1 MRVLISAG
9 PTQEAIDPVRYI
21 TNRSSGR
28 MGYALAEAALAAG
41 HQVTLVSGPVQI
53 PLPIGLFKVIHVVSA
68 AEMCEAMLCESVTAD
83 VVIMTAAVAD
93 YRPKAAA
100 MQKMKK
106 QSEDLV
112 LTLERTIDIL
122 AALGERKSSGQIL
135 VGFAAETHDLEMYA
149 LEKLKRKNLDWI
161 AANVV
166 GLPDRGFGD
175 AENAVTLFSADG
187 RRIVLPLMSKNKLAE
202 EILEYVLR

>member
-1 MRVLISAG
+1 MRVLVSAG